1 MVKLLEE
8 TAETV
13 AEDALD
19 AVMTEMEERE
29 ARARFAQ
36 TPPSRGGNDPD
47 LSDGGVI
54 NGARLTPMNNG
65 RPVEKGRAVARRAWT
80 WNGSETVLP
89 LAWNPD
95 GTVHDG
101 GRRYLLKRFCLCCK
115 SGGFKKQQCP
125 NCVKNNCDVCRAGT
139 DRTKVHTFENGKT
152 VRGWIIPCFY
162 LRKEDVPFP
171 DRFYGSI
178 DCFQKECIRRGS
190 RGFKTEEDMR
200 MHGRSRHRT
209 EYLIWQDVI
218 QANKNDE
225 IESLRRRLD
234 ALLLTAPAQVAPVAP
249 ARRER
254 SEEDRKALSARM
266 HAAKKAKR
274 EKQRA

>member
-8 TAETV
+8 TPDTV

-101 GRRYLLKRFCLCCK
+101 GRR
-115 SGGFKKQQCP
+115 G
-125 NCVKNNCDVCRAGT
+125 
-139 DRTKVHTFENGKT
+139 
-152 VRGWIIPCFY
+152 
-162 LRKEDVPFP
+162 PFHP
-171 DRFYGSI
+171 DRNNGRPVEKGRAVARRAWTWNGSETVLPLAWNP
-178 DCFQKECIRRGS
+178 DGTVHDGGRRGP
-190 RGFKTEEDMR
+190 F
-200 MHGRSRHRT
+200 H
-209 EYLIWQDVI
+209 
-218 QANKNDE
+218 
-225 IESLRRRLD
+225 
-234 ALLLTAPAQVAPVAP
+234 
-249 ARRER
+249 
-254 SEEDRKALSARM
+254 
-266 HAAKKAKR
+266 
-274 EKQRA
+274 